1 MNSLALLSSKR
12 VVARVKRGG
21 WICASYK
28 LDLGARAGVYDNE
41 SLQLGLELFHE
52 VF

>member
-1 MNSLALLSSKR
+1 MNSLALLSNKR
-12 VVARVKRGG
+12 VAASVKCSG
-21 WICASYK
+21 WIYDSYK